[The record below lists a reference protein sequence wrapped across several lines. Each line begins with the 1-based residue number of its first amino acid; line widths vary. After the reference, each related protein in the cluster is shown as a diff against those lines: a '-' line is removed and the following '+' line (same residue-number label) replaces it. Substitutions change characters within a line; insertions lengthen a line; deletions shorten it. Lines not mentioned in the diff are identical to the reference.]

1 MSQQSFRALGV
12 SAEVDQVLA
21 ARNITSPFRIQ
32 SLVLADA
39 LAGSD
44 VLAKS
49 PTGSGKTLAFALPIV
64 ERTKP
69 GDSPAALVLVPTRE
83 LALQVTAEIALVAAP
98 KRLRVATVY
107 GGAPLG
113 AQAKRAAAAH
123 VVVATPGRLQD
134 LLDRRMISLDRVQIL
149 VLDEADRMLDM
160 GFKPQV
166 EKILRRMPRE
176 RQTML
181 FSATLDGEVLELA
194 REYTQ
199 NAARFEAE
207 LPKER
212 EQGEVDHKFV
222 SVTADAKVEAL
233 VQELERERD
242 LALVFVRTKRGAER
256 LVQKLKRHEVK
267 AAALHGDMTQGARE
281 RALARFRS
289 GSVTTLV
296 ATDVAARGL
305 DLDNITHVINFDPP
319 EDDTAYVHR
328 VGRTGRAGRSGSG
341 VTFVLPEQQGDVSRV
356 ARMLGHTQQ
365 FEREGMKVAPA
376 RTRLHEPPRTPL
388 ALVSVRS
395 RARRAARRGRA
406 ASLIHREAAV
416 LGASATRPAA
426 GRGRARRRCRPGR
439 AGRSPR

>member
-1 MSQQSFRALGV
+1 VSQNSFRALGV
-12 SAEVDQVLA
+12 SMEVEQALA
-21 ARNITSPFRIQ
+21 ARNIISPFRIQ
-32 SLVLADA
+32 SLVLRDA
-39 LAGSD
+39 LAGTD

-49 PTGSGKTLAFALPIV
+49 PTGSGKTLAFAVPIV

-83 LALQVTAEIALVAAP
+83 LAMQVAEEIALVAGP

-113 AQAKRAAAAH
+113 AQAKRARTAH
-123 VVVATPGRLQD
+123 ILVATPGRLQD
-134 LLDRRMISLDRVQIL
+134 LLDRGSFSLNRVRIL

-181 FSATLDGEVLELA
+181 FSATLDGEVSELA

-212 EQGEVDHKFV
+212 EQGEVEHEFV
-222 SVTADAKVEAL
+222 SVTADGKVEAL
-233 VQELERERD
+233 IRQLERKRD

-256 LVQKLKRHEVK
+256 LVQKLKRHDVK
-267 AAALHGDMTQGARE
+267 AAALHGDMTQGSRE

-289 GSVTTLV
+289 GDVTTLV

-319 EDDTAYVHR
+319 ADDTAYVHR
-328 VGRTGRAGRSGSG
+328 VGRTGRAGRSGNG
-341 VTFVLPEQQGDVSRV
+341 VTLVLPEQQPEVSHV
-356 ARMLGHTQQ
+356 ARKLGHAHQ
-365 FEREGMKVAPA
+365 FESEGMRLAPA
-376 RTRLHEPPRTPL
+376 RRVYT
-388 ALVSVRS
+388 S
-395 RARRAARRGRA
+395 RRGR
-406 ASLIHREAAV
+406 
-416 LGASATRPAA
+416 
-426 GRGRARRRCRPGR
+426 
-439 AGRSPR
+439 RSRW

>member
-1 MSQQSFRALGV
+1 VSQQSFRALGV
-12 SAEVDQVLA
+12 SAEVEQALA
-21 ARNITSPFRIQ
+21 ARDITSPFKIQ
-32 SLVLADA
+32 TLVLEDA
-39 LAGSD
+39 LAGMD
-44 VLAKS
+44 VLAKA

-83 LALQVTAEIALVAAP
+83 LALQVASEIALVAGP

-113 AQAKRAAAAH
+113 AQAKRAKTAN

-149 VLDEADRMLDM
+149 ILDEADRMLDM

-207 LPKER
+207 LPKGR
-212 EQGEVDHKFV
+212 EQGEVEHKFV

-233 VQELERERD
+233 VRELERDRD

-256 LVQKLKRHEVK
+256 LVQKLKRHEVH
-267 AAALHGDMTQGARE
+267 AGALHGDMTQGARE
-281 RALARFRS
+281 RALAKFRS
-289 GSVTTLV
+289 GNITTLV

-319 EDDTAYVHR
+319 ADDTAYVHR
-328 VGRTGRAGRSGSG
+328 VGRTGRAGRDGSG
-341 VTFVLPEQQGDVSRV
+341 VTFVLPEQQGEVSRV

-376 RTRLHEPPRTPL
+376 RTVYT
-388 ALVSVRS
+388 S
-395 RARRAARRGRA
+395 RRGR
-406 ASLIHREAAV
+406 
-416 LGASATRPAA
+416 
-426 GRGRARRRCRPGR
+426 
-439 AGRSPR
+439 RSRW

>member
-1 MSQQSFRALGV
+1 VSQQSFRALGV

-21 ARNITSPFRIQ
+21 KRNITSPFRIQ
-32 SLVLADA
+32 SLVLAEA
-39 LAGSD
+39 LSGSD
-44 VLAKS
+44 ILAKA

-64 ERTKP
+64 ERTTP
-69 GDSPAALVLVPTRE
+69 GNSPAALVLVPTRE

-113 AQAKRAAAAH
+113 AQAKRAKNAN

-149 VLDEADRMLDM
+149 ILDEADRMLDM

-181 FSATLDGEVLELA
+181 FSATLDGEVLQLA

-207 LPKER
+207 LPKGS
-212 EQGEVDHKFV
+212 EQGEVEHKFV
-222 SVTADAKVEAL
+222 SVTADAKVDAL
-233 VQELERERD
+233 VRELASDRD

-256 LVQKLKRHEVK
+256 LVQKLKRHEIH
-267 AAALHGDMTQGARE
+267 AGALHGDMTQGARE

-289 GSVTTLV
+289 GSITTLV

-319 EDDTAYVHR
+319 EDGTAYVHR

-341 VTFVLPEQQGDVSRV
+341 VTLVTPEQQRDVSRV
-356 ARMLGHTQQ
+356 ARMLGHTHQ
-365 FEREGMKVAPA
+365 FEREGMKAAPA
-376 RTRLHEPPRTPL
+376 RTVYT
-388 ALVSVRS
+388 S
-395 RARRAARRGRA
+395 RRGR
-406 ASLIHREAAV
+406 
-416 LGASATRPAA
+416 
-426 GRGRARRRCRPGR
+426 
-439 AGRSPR
+439 RSRW

>member
-12 SAEVDQVLA
+12 SAEVEQVLA

-32 SLVLADA
+32 TLVLADA

-44 VLAKS
+44 VLAKA

-83 LALQVTAEIALVAAP
+83 LALQVAAEIALVAAP

-113 AQAKRAAAAH
+113 TQAKRAKTAN

-134 LLDRRMISLDRVQIL
+134 LLDRRMISLDRVKIL
-149 VLDEADRMLDM
+149 ILDEADRMLDM

-181 FSATLDGEVLELA
+181 FSATLDGEVLGLA

-207 LPKER
+207 LPKGQ
-212 EQGEVDHKFV
+212 EQGEVEHKFV

-233 VQELERERD
+233 VRELERDRD

-256 LVQKLKRHEVK
+256 LVQKLKRHDVH
-267 AAALHGDMTQGARE
+267 AGALHGDMTQGARE

-289 GSVTTLV
+289 GSITTLV

-341 VTFVLPEQQGDVSRV
+341 VTLVLPEQQSDVSRV

-365 FEREGMKVAPA
+365 FEREGMKAAPA
-376 RTRLHEPPRTPL
+376 RTVYT
-388 ALVSVRS
+388 S
-395 RARRAARRGRA
+395 RRGR
-406 ASLIHREAAV
+406 
-416 LGASATRPAA
+416 
-426 GRGRARRRCRPGR
+426 
-439 AGRSPR
+439 RSRW

>member
-1 MSQQSFRALGV
+1 VSQQSFRALGV
-12 SAEVDQVLA
+12 SVEVEQTLA
-21 ARNITSPFRIQ
+21 ARGFTSPFKIQ
-32 SLVLADA
+32 TLVLADA

-44 VLAKS
+44 VLAKA

-83 LALQVTAEIALVAAP
+83 LALQVASEIALVAAP

-113 AQAKRAAAAH
+113 AQAKRARTAN

-149 VLDEADRMLDM
+149 ILDEADRMLDM

-166 EKILRRMPRE
+166 EKILRSMPRK

-207 LPKER
+207 LPKGR
-212 EQGEVDHKFV
+212 EQGEVEHKFV

-233 VQELERERD
+233 VRELERDRD

-256 LVQKLKRHEVK
+256 LVQKLKRHEIH
-267 AAALHGDMTQGARE
+267 AGALHGDMTQGARE
-281 RALARFRS
+281 KALARFRS
-289 GSVTTLV
+289 GSITTLV

-319 EDDTAYVHR
+319 ADDTAYVHR
-328 VGRTGRAGRSGSG
+328 VGRTGRAGRDGNG
-341 VTFVLPEQQGDVSRV
+341 VTFVLPEQQGEVSRV

-376 RTRLHEPPRTPL
+376 RTVYT
-388 ALVSVRS
+388 S
-395 RARRAARRGRA
+395 RRGR
-406 ASLIHREAAV
+406 
-416 LGASATRPAA
+416 
-426 GRGRARRRCRPGR
+426 
-439 AGRSPR
+439 RSRW